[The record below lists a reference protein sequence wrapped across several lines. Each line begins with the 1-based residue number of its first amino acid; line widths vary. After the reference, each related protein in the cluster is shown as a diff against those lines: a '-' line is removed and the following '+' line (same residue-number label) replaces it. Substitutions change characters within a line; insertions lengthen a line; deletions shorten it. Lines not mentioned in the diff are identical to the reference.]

1 MASIAPP
8 GHLGTTLLHLA
19 REIGDLLLERRN
31 VDFVLIFDFLDLLL
45 ELINASSSPFSEGAL
60 GGSILRLALCR
71 RCICGRLPAWFW
83 SWWDYPFLGGD

>member
-45 ELINASSSPFSEGAL
+45 EFINASSSPFSEGTL
-60 GGSILRLALCR
+60 GGSILGLALCR
-71 RCICGRLPAWFW
+71 RCICGRFPAWFR
-83 SWWDYPFLGGD
+83 SWWDYPFLRGD